1 MAEIGGTTVVVLEQ
15 DASAGAVSTV
25 VLRASTDQL
34 LDDLERAV
42 DDGVN
47 TYKVGHFLRAISGR
61 DRELRVVFSG
71 SRLSCSNCSAP
82 AAQPAS
88 THSCTVNPGTAGCE
102 KVQDSSML

>member
-1 MAEIGGTTVVVLEQ
+1 MKLGAPTADELGYAKSLRVVEIGGTRVIQLEQ

-47 TYKVGHFLRAISGR
+47 TYRVCNAVGLRCSYTV
-61 DRELRVVFSG
+61 DS
-71 SRLSCSNCSAP
+71 LSCRA
-82 AAQPAS
+82 
-88 THSCTVNPGTAGCE
+88 E
-102 KVQDSSML
+102 R